1 MKKLILRIVT
11 ILLAF
16 AAGAGFMSYTT
27 YMGNR
32 DMTAVM
38 AEATLPVAYAEQ
50 DDRLYNEM
58 HAYVEPMDGSYMR
71 ESVLGLS
78 KDHHLGIA
86 VEKYNAHMNGWAYEV
101 RSLDGERLI
110 ENGQDLPAEDDGKY
124 IRLEL
129 DFKDLME
136 QGKRYL
142 LILTA
147 ETEEHGAIYFYSHI
161 MYLGENHVAECVDF
175 ARRFHEAAFQ
185 KDTNHE
191 LLRKL
196 EPDNSTDGKNYGYAN
211 IHSYPRAVV
220 WGEMPVEQI
229 TEEKLR
235 FTDFSGNIV
244 SLTLDYRMQNTETK
258 EIYQVREAYCVQYTQ
273 TQMYLQNYE
282 RTAERVFFV
291 GSQIVEDKKID
302 FGIQSRPVSYRK
314 NEEENVVGFV
324 QQGQLWSYDFGQ
336 NRLSLVY
343 GFEDGDDARGQYNA
357 HDFRILQVDDPG
369 SMDFLVYGYMNRGL
383 YEGMCGILLCHYD
396 ALMNTVEERY
406 FLPVDRPY
414 EVVKEELGSLSAVN
428 DRDTA
433 WLSFRGMILRIDLK
447 DCSVQILE
455 DHIREEDIQVS
466 EDGRLAAWTDGEAGD
481 ISLLNTRNGIVNQIT
496 TESGEI
502 LKVLG
507 FMEDDFIYG
516 TARRE
521 DVRMD
526 LAGRKLI
533 PMHRVIIRSHS
544 GDEIREFD
552 YAARGKYVTG
562 VSIAENRIDLSC
574 VEMGEDGS
582 WTEARPEPITYT
594 SEPVDVKLDLR
605 VAGDEV
611 KRSEY
616 FFHYEGTLKNGSM
629 KRPVV
634 RMVLYEEN
642 RMLQLEKPG
651 IEYLYAWGYNG
662 AAEGFDTLAKAVRCA
677 HEGMGTVWYDGTE
690 LLWERWNRPS
700 KIQLENFDGQD
711 APESTGDSR
720 ADCLQLLLRSRQIYT
735 DVHALMAEGM
745 SFYEIMERELGES
758 SCLLPGC
765 SLRMALYYTARR
777 VPVIGITDT
786 GGAVLIIGYDAQ
798 NIICYEPGQ
807 TEAVRMG
814 MKDSA
819 DMFEQAGNLFFT
831 CLPQEGQ

>member
-1 MKKLILRIVT
+1 MKKLILRIATV
-11 ILLAF
+11 LLAF
-16 AAGAGFMSYTT
+16 AAGAGFMSYMT

-38 AEATLPVAYAEQ
+38 ADATLPVAYAEQ
-50 DDRLYNEM
+50 GGRLYNEM

-78 KDHHLGIA
+78 EDHHLSIA
-86 VEKYNAHMNGWAYEV
+86 VEKYNAHITGWAYEV

-110 ENGQDLPAEDDGKY
+110 ENSASLPSEDDGKY
-124 IRLEL
+124 VRLEL

-136 QGKRYL
+136 QERRYL

-147 ETEEHGAIYFYSHI
+147 ETDEHGEIRFYSHI
-161 MYLGENHVAECVDF
+161 MYLGENHVEECVNF
-175 ARRFHEAAFQ
+175 AEQFHEAAFQ

-196 EPDNSTDGKNYGYAN
+196 EPDNSMDGKNYGYVN

-244 SLTLDYRMQNTETK
+244 SLAWEYRMQNTETK
-258 EIYQVREAYCVQYTQ
+258 EIYQVSEAYCVQYTQ
-273 TQMYLQNYE
+273 TQMYLQNFE
-282 RTAERVFFV
+282 RTTERIFSV
-291 GSQIVEDKKID
+291 GSQIVEDKEID
-302 FGIQSRPVSYRK
+302 FGIQSRPVNYRK

-343 GFEDGDDARGQYNA
+343 GFADGDDARGQYGA

-383 YEGMCGILLCHYD
+383 YEGMCGVLLCHYD

-406 FLPVDRPY
+406 FLPSDRPY

-433 WLSFRGMILRIDLK
+433 WLSYRGMILKIDLT
-447 DCSVQILE
+447 DCSVQVLE
-455 DHIREEDIQVS
+455 EQIREEDIQVS
-466 EDGRLAAWTDGEAGD
+466 ADGRLAAWTDEDAGD
-481 ISLLNTRNGIVNQIT
+481 ISLLNTRNGIINQIT

-502 LKVLG
+502 LKALG
-507 FMEDDFIYG
+507 FMDDDFIYG

-521 DVRMD
+521 DVRVD
-526 LAGRKLI
+526 LAGQKLV
-533 PMHRVIIRSHS
+533 PMNRVIIRSHS

-552 YAARGKYVTG
+552 YASRGKYVTG

-574 VEMGEDGS
+574 VSMDADGS
-582 WTEARPEPITYT
+582 WAEARPEPITYT
-594 SEPVDVKLDLR
+594 SEPVNAKLDLQ
-605 VAGDEV
+605 VANDEI

-616 FFHYEGTLKNGSM
+616 LFRYEGTLKNGSM

-642 RMLQLEKPG
+642 RMLRPETQGNEQMF
-651 IEYLYAWGYNG
+651 AWSYNG
-662 AAEGFDTLAKAVRCA
+662 AAEGFGTLAEAVRCA
-677 HEGMGTVWYDGTE
+677 HDGMGTVWRGGTE

-700 KIQLENFDGQD
+700 RVQLEDFDGQE

-720 ADCLQLLLRSRQIYT
+720 ADCLGLLLRSRQIYT
-735 DVHALMAEGM
+735 SVQALMAEGRD
-745 SFYEIMERELGES
+745 FYEIMERELGES

-765 SLRMALYYTARR
+765 SLRMALYYTARQI
-777 VPVIGITDT
+777 PVIGITDT

-798 NIICYEPGQ
+798 NIICYEPGTAQ
-807 TEAVRMG
+807 TVRMG

-831 CLPQEGQ
+831 YLP